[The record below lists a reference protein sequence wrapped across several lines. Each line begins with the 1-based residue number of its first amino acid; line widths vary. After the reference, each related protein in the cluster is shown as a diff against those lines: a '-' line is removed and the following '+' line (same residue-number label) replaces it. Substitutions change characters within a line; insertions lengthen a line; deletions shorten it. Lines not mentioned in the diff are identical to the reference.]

1 MSKPKDATHTVAGV
15 EGTRKSPRVY
25 THATVVTYDPVWYAK
40 HKEAG
45 RIECRANRAKSHW
58 DYLAKNLADNE
69 RLLADA
75 IKHDAEFAAMCLAR
89 NPERAAEIAEW
100 KGIHTESHKRTV
112 ESAKEMVLR
121 YGNRDKYIA
130 IEVADERADLAK
142 EYALGVYRYVLSWHM
157 SPTAAAAFANTQARS
172 GQYAAVEVCE
182 VTRK

>member
-1 MSKPKDATHTVAGV
+1 MSKPKNFTHTVAGLTD
-15 EGTRKSPRVY
+15 TRKSPRVY

-45 RIECRANRAKSHW
+45 RIEIRMSRAAEYWNYYMGQLDNHEAL
-58 DYLAKNLADNE
+58 LAK
-69 RLLADA
+69 A

-100 KGIHTESHKRTV
+100 KGIHTESHKKCV
-112 ESAKEMVLR
+112 ETAKAMQLR
-121 YGNRDKYIA
+121 YGNRDQYIA
-130 IEVADERADLAK
+130 SEIANERADLAK

-157 SPTAAAAFANTQARS
+157 SPTAAAAFANTQARN
-172 GQYAAVEVCE
+172 GMYAAVEVCE